1 MALLIDTKNKVEPH
15 WYTLDSQKDEDDPAE
30 FEVHAV
36 KGHVLD
42 EILFS
47 ANFASG
53 VPLTAKGVR
62 TALLHG
68 IKGCKNVFDS
78 AGEEHKFSPKLL
90 ESLVWGDRQELAMEV
105 VNKSKLTDDE
115 VKNS

>member
-1 MALLIDTKNKVEPH
+1 MALIVDTKNKIEPH
-15 WYTLDSQKDEDDPAE
+15 WYTLESQADDDKPAE
-30 FEVHAV
+30 FKVHAV

-42 EILFS
+42 EILHG
-47 ANFASG
+47 ANFASA

-68 IKGCKNVFDS
+68 IKGCRNVLDS
-78 AGEEHKFSPKLL
+78 MGDDHKFTPQLL

-105 VNKSKLTDDE
+105 VNKSKLTDE
-115 VKNS
+115 ETKNS